1 MQVAQRPSRPVIY
14 PRPAVICSQPSKP
27 PLEQSPAQ
35 QSPLESLP
43 EHPSEQP
50 SERPPEPS
58 GPPKGVLGKA
68 IQWLDD
74 YTSPRPNTG
83 GNFKKASYFQAAFQ
97 GGSEGFYLMGL
108 PGIAAGASSAL
119 TGAFVQ
125 NKTGSQVAGLAAGTA
140 VGAAL
145 GAGVGA
151 LTGLPLQNMALVGG
165 LVGSFQ
171 TIRAHGESKIRDSGG
186 NATMV
191 SAFFVPG
198 PAKVAGGIGAAMGAR
213 MQSRWSQALVG
224 AATGAALGGALA
236 AVGYAPVSVATAA
249 LGSALAGAVGPFIGP
264 RFSQFFRNLAEDLGN
279 GVSKLLV
286 KTGLV
291 DEPLEAKKAN
301 AVGSLPASFIKEGMR
316 GFQLSDG
323 GLAGF
328 VVGGLMETAQQAQ
341 IALFSKTEDPPS
353 QPPES

>member
-1 MQVAQRPSRPVIY
+1 MQVAHRPAQPALYPSRTSKASPQPDPPADP
-14 PRPAVICSQPSKP
+14 PR
-27 PLEQSPAQ
+27 
-35 QSPLESLP
+35 
-43 EHPSEQP
+43 
-50 SERPPEPS
+50 
-58 GPPKGVLGKA
+58 GPLGKA

-74 YTSPRPNTG
+74 YTSPRPHTG
-83 GNFKKASYFQAAFQ
+83 GNFKQASYFQAAFQ

-108 PGIAAGASSAL
+108 PGIAAGASSAM

-125 NKTGSQVAGLAAGTA
+125 NKTGSQLAGLAAGTA

-151 LTGLPLQNMALVGG
+151 LTGLPLQNLALVGG

-171 TIRAHGESKIRDSGG
+171 TLRAHGESKIRDSGG
-186 NATMV
+186 NATMI

-213 MQSRWSQALVG
+213 MQSPWAQALVG
-224 AATGAALGGALA
+224 AASGAALGGALA

-286 KTGLV
+286 KTGLI
-291 DEPLEAKKAN
+291 DQPLEAKQAN

-316 GFQLSDG
+316 GFQMSDG

-341 IALFSKTEDPPS
+341 IALFSKKEDATPETP
-353 QPPES
+353 QPPEAPKPPETGSQNPEAGG

>member
-1 MQVAQRPSRPVIY
+1 MKIANAPHSPKLYSQGG
-14 PRPAVICSQPSKP
+14 PRVDRLNLETP
-27 PLEQSPAQ
+27 P
-35 QSPLESLP
+35 
-43 EHPSEQP
+43 
-50 SERPPEPS
+50 PPEEPKS
-58 GPPKGVLGKA
+58 GLIGRA

-74 YTSPRPNTG
+74 YTSPRENTG
-83 GNFKKASYFQAAFQ
+83 GNFKQASYFQAAFQ

-125 NKTGSQVAGLAAGTA
+125 NKTGSELAGLAAGTS

-145 GAGVGA
+145 GAAVGHVTGVPLFGATMVGA
-151 LTGLPLQNMALVGG
+151 

-191 SAFFVPG
+191 SAFFIPG

-213 MQSRWSQALVG
+213 MDNKVHQALVG
-224 AATGAALGGALA
+224 AATGAALGAGLA
-236 AVGYAPVSVATAA
+236 AIGYAPVSVATAA
-249 LGSALAGAVGPFIGP
+249 IGSGLAGAVGPFIGP
-264 RFSQFFRNLAEDLGN
+264 RFSQFFRNLADDIGT

-286 KTGLV
+286 KTGVL
-291 DEPLEAKKAN
+291 DKPLEDKTAN
-301 AVGSLPASFIKEGMR
+301 AVGSVPAAFIKEGMR

-323 GLAGF
+323 GLMGF
-328 VVGGLMETAQQAQ
+328 VVGGLMESAQQAQ
-341 IALFSKTEDPPS
+341 IALFSKKES
-353 QPPES
+353 EGEKPPEENPPPT

>member
-1 MQVAQRPSRPVIY
+1 MKIANAPRLAPVL
-14 PRPAVICSQPSKP
+14 PRKSPPPDPAP
-27 PLEQSPAQ
+27 P
-35 QSPLESLP
+35 
-43 EHPSEQP
+43 EQP
-50 SERPPEPS
+50 DEK
-58 GPPKGVLGKA
+58 GPLGKA

-74 YTSPRPNTG
+74 YTSPRSDTA
-83 GNFKKASYFQAAFQ
+83 GNFKQASYFQAAFQ

-125 NKTGSQVAGLAAGTA
+125 NKTGSELAGLAAGTS

-151 LTGLPLQNMALVGG
+151 LTGIPLFGATMVGA

-171 TIRAHGESKIRDSGG
+171 TIRAHGEAKIRDSGG
-186 NATMV
+186 NATMI

-213 MQSRWSQALVG
+213 MESKWAQAVVG
-224 AATGAALGGALA
+224 GLSGAALGGALA
-236 AVGYAPVSVATAA
+236 AIGYAPVSVATAA
-249 LGSALAGAVGPFIGP
+249 LGSALAGAAGPFVGP
-264 RFSQFFRNLAEDLGN
+264 RFSQFFRNLAQDAGT
-279 GVSKLLV
+279 GISKLLH
-286 KTGLV
+286 KTGMV
-291 DEPLEAKKAN
+291 KEPVEAKAAN
-301 AVGSLPASFIKEGMR
+301 AIGSVPAAFLKEGMR

-328 VVGGLMETAQQAQ
+328 VVGGLMESAQQAQ
-341 IALFSKTEDPPS
+341 IALFSKKEEEPKV
-353 QPPES
+353 EE